1 MCFATPYRGAPGV
14 LAGSGCDTIYWLC
27 DHRSEVSDGMV
38 TASKGNA
45 FPSSSLNEG
54 DEARRVTTLDD
65 RNFSFGPFALFP
77 GRRLLQRNGKTVR
90 LGSRAC
96 EILVALVERA
106 GELVDKN
113 ELMAR
118 VWPGISVVE
127 GNLRTQMNEL
137 RRVLAEGGAGDSY
150 IATIPGRGYRFVA
163 TVDQSTNADARVE
176 TERELHN
183 LPIRLTRLIGR
194 DDVVSAV
201 IRRLQRH
208 RFVTIVGSG
217 GIGKTAVALAVA
229 CELARSY
236 KDGAH
241 FVDLAPISAPLQVAS
256 SVGSYWAWRSAQR
269 ILIPRLPP
277 SCDADRCCW

>member
-1 MCFATPYRGAPGV
+1 
-14 LAGSGCDTIYWLC
+14 
-27 DHRSEVSDGMV
+27 
-38 TASKGNA
+38 
-45 FPSSSLNEG
+45 
-54 DEARRVTTLDD
+54 
-65 RNFSFGPFALFP
+65 
-77 GRRLLQRNGKTVR
+77 

-96 EILVALVERA
+96 EILVALVKRA

-163 TVDQSTNADARVE
+163 AVEQSTSAGARVE
-176 TERELHN
+176 TEREFHN
-183 LPIRLTRLIGR
+183 RPIRLTRLIGR

-201 IRRLQRH
+201 IRRLQRY

-241 FVDLAPISAPLQVAS
+241 FVDLAPVGAPL
-256 SVGSYWAWRSAQR
+256 
-269 ILIPRLPP
+269 
-277 SCDADRCCW
+277 